1 MFNWIQKLF
10 SSESSHPP
18 ESESE
23 SESEDEDKRRNKDSG
38 TSSDGGVS
46 ILLVFGSNKTKDASS
61 PFDGESAGADG
72 GSDGGGGGGDGG

>member
-18 ESESE
+18 ESE

>member
-23 SESEDEDKRRNKDSG
+23 SEDEDRRRNKDSG